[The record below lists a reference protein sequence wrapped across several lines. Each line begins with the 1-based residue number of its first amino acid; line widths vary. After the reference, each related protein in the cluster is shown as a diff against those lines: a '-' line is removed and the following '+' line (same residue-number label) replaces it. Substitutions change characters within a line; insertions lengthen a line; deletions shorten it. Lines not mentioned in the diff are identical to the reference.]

1 VTYKL
6 FDVVV
11 VPFPFTD
18 QNTDKKRPALVLS
31 DFATFNGVTEN
42 CVLAMI
48 TSSKNS
54 PWPLDTNIGSIK
66 KAGLPAPSLVRMK
79 LFTLDSRLIIK
90 KIGGLS
96 TKDQEAVRN
105 NLKKLLSITESK

>member
-18 QNTDKKRPALVLS
+18 QSTDKKRPALVLS

-54 PWPLDTNIGSIK
+54 PWPLDTNIGGIK

-96 TKDQEAVRN
+96 AKDQEAVRN

>member
-1 VTYKL
+1 VTYKI

-31 DFATFNGVTEN
+31 DYEKFNDTTQN
-42 CVLAMI
+42 CVMAMI
-48 TSSKNS
+48 TSTKNIA
-54 PWPLDTNIGSIK
+54 WPFDVKIGSFK
-66 KAGLPAPSLVRMK
+66 KAGLPAPSMVRMK

-90 KIGGLS
+90 KIGGLAA
-96 TKDQEAVRN
+96 KDQKIVKE
-105 NLKKLLSITESK
+105 NLKKLMNL

>member
-31 DFATFNGVTEN
+31 DLKTFNDITEN

-54 PWPLDTNIGSIK
+54 PWPLDTNIGSIQ
-66 KAGLPAPSLVRMK
+66 KAGLPAPSIVRMK

-90 KIGGLS
+90 KIGCLS
-96 TKDQEAVRN
+96 AKDQEEVKN
-105 NLKKLLSITESK
+105 NLKKLMSLADSK

>member
-1 VTYKL
+1 MTYKI

-18 QNTDKKRPALVLS
+18 QTTEKRRPALVLS
-31 DFATFNGVTEN
+31 DFDQFNDKTEN

-48 TSSKNS
+48 TSEKNS
-54 PWPLDTNIGSIK
+54 EWPLDIPIRSLT
-66 KAGLPAPSLVRMK
+66 KAGLPAPSKVRMK

-96 TKDQEAVRN
+96 SKDQQAVKE
-105 NLKKLLSITESK
+105 NLKKLMCLS